1 MIGRTISH
9 YRVIEKLGGG
19 GMGVVYKAEDVK
31 LGRFVALKFLPDE
44 VAKNPQ
50 ARSRFQREAKAAS
63 ALNHPNICT
72 VFEIDEREGQHFIA
86 MEFLDGLTLK
96 HRIAGRP
103 LETELILSLAIE
115 VADAL
120 DAAHSKGIVHR
131 DIKPANIFVTDRGHA
146 KILDFGLAKVTL
158 KPDSVAM
165 SAPTVESEEHLTSP
179 GSTLGTVAYMSP
191 EQVRGRELDARTDL
205 FSFGAVLYEMGTGR
219 LPFRGDTT
227 GVMFE
232 SILNRAPVPPVRI
245 NPDTPPKLEEIIN
258 KALEKD
264 RNLRYQHAADMRT
277 DLQRLK
283 RDTETGRV
291 AACSGTVAV
300 PAARV
305 AKLWKIAVPVLLV
318 ASLVAGGLYHQS
330 HQQSKR
336 LTDKDSI
343 VLADFANSTGDP
355 VFDDALKTALNVSL
369 RQSPFLNVL
378 SDSKVATALQQM
390 TRPTSTKLTPE
401 VAREVCQRAG
411 SKAYL
416 SGAIGSLGSEYVLAL
431 KAVNCQSGDALAQEQ
446 VTAASKEKV
455 LDALGEATSKLRG
468 ELGESLATVQKFDA
482 PLEEATTSS
491 LEALKAYSMGVR
503 THREKG
509 DAVALPFFQHTT
521 ELDPNF
527 AMAYRSLSVVYRGLG
542 ESEQAVRCATKAYE
556 LRSRLTERERLSIES
571 NYYLIGT
578 GELVKAEQV
587 YELYVKTYPR
597 DTGAH
602 ANLGFTSFS
611 LGRYEKA
618 LPEYREALRLDPDN
632 VRSYT
637 NVAGDLINLSRFDEA
652 QEVLQQVQARK
663 LNDELLW
670 INLYSVAFARRNAE
684 EMRHLV
690 NGAAGKPGLEDE
702 LLGMQSDTEAYFGRL
717 KKSRELTARAQQVAH
732 QNGDDET
739 AAGYLVSAALREV
752 ETGDRNKA
760 GIGVGQALAKSS
772 GRNVQTLAALAL
784 ARAGEVSRA
793 QSIADDLSKRFPSDT
808 LINSFWVPTIRA
820 AIELNRGGTGRA
832 FQLLEATSDYE
843 LAPATYLFSIYLRG
857 EVFLKTGRGKDAA
870 TEFQKILNNPGI
882 MDNFVVGALAHLG
895 LARAYAVSM
904 DTGNARAA
912 YQNFL
917 TLWKDADPDIP
928 ILKEA
933 KAEYAKLQ

>member
-1 MIGRTISH
+1 
-9 YRVIEKLGGG
+9 
-19 GMGVVYKAEDVK
+19 
-31 LGRFVALKFLPDE
+31 
-44 VAKNPQ
+44 
-50 ARSRFQREAKAAS
+50 
-63 ALNHPNICT
+63 
-72 VFEIDEREGQHFIA
+72 
-86 MEFLDGLTLK
+86 
-96 HRIAGRP
+96 
-103 LETELILSLAIE
+103 
-115 VADAL
+115 
-120 DAAHSKGIVHR
+120 
-131 DIKPANIFVTDRGHA
+131 
-146 KILDFGLAKVTL
+146 
-158 KPDSVAM
+158 
-165 SAPTVESEEHLTSP
+165 
-179 GSTLGTVAYMSP
+179 MSP
-191 EQVRGRELDARTDL
+191 EQVRAKELDARTDL
-205 FSFGAVLYEMGTGR
+205 FSFGVVLYEMAAGA
-219 LPFRGDTT
+219 LPFRGEST
-227 GVMFE
+227 GVIFDGIM
-232 SILNRAPVPPVRI
+232 NRAPVPPVRL
-245 NPDTPPKLEEIIN
+245 NPDVPAALERIIN

-283 RDTETGRV
+283 RDTE
-291 AACSGTVAV
+291 SGKSATTVAEAPTV
-300 PAARV
+300 RLG
-305 AKLWKIAVPVLLV
+305 KLWRIAVPVLLV
-318 ASLVAGGLYHQS
+318 ALLVAGGLYYRS

-343 VLADFANSTGDP
+343 VLADFANSTGDK

-390 TRPTSTKLTPE
+390 TRPTSTNLTPE

-527 AMAYRSLSVVYRGLG
+527 AMAYRSLSVVYSGLG

-690 NGAAGKPGLEDE
+690 NGTAGKPGLEDE

-820 AIELNRGGTGRA
+820 AIELNRGDAGRA

-882 MDNFVVGALAHLG
+882 MDNFVLGALAHLG
-895 LARAYAVSM
+895 LARAYALAG
-904 DTGNARAA
+904 DTAQARTA
-912 YQNFL
+912 YKDFL

-928 ILKEA
+928 ILKSE
-933 KAEYAKLQ
+933 

>member
-1 MIGRTISH
+1 
-9 YRVIEKLGGG
+9 
-19 GMGVVYKAEDVK
+19 
-31 LGRFVALKFLPDE
+31 
-44 VAKNPQ
+44 
-50 ARSRFQREAKAAS
+50 
-63 ALNHPNICT
+63 
-72 VFEIDEREGQHFIA
+72 
-86 MEFLDGLTLK
+86 
-96 HRIAGRP
+96 
-103 LETELILSLAIE
+103 
-115 VADAL
+115 
-120 DAAHSKGIVHR
+120 
-131 DIKPANIFVTDRGHA
+131 
-146 KILDFGLAKVTL
+146 
-158 KPDSVAM
+158 
-165 SAPTVESEEHLTSP
+165 
-179 GSTLGTVAYMSP
+179 
-191 EQVRGRELDARTDL
+191 
-205 FSFGAVLYEMGTGR
+205 
-219 LPFRGDTT
+219 
-227 GVMFE
+227 
-232 SILNRAPVPPVRI
+232 
-245 NPDTPPKLEEIIN
+245 
-258 KALEKD
+258 
-264 RNLRYQHAADMRT
+264 
-277 DLQRLK
+277 
-283 RDTETGRV
+283 
-291 AACSGTVAV
+291 
-300 PAARV
+300 
-305 AKLWKIAVPVLLV
+305 
-318 ASLVAGGLYHQS
+318 
-330 HQQSKR
+330 
-336 LTDKDSI
+336 
-343 VLADFANSTGDP
+343 
-355 VFDDALKTALNVSL
+355 
-369 RQSPFLNVL
+369 
-378 SDSKVATALQQM
+378 
-390 TRPTSTKLTPE
+390 
-401 VAREVCQRAG
+401 
-411 SKAYL
+411 
-416 SGAIGSLGSEYVLAL
+416 
-431 KAVNCQSGDALAQEQ
+431 
-446 VTAASKEKV
+446 
-455 LDALGEATSKLRG
+455 
-468 ELGESLATVQKFDA
+468 VQKFDA

-527 AMAYRSLSVVYRGLG
+527 AMAYRSLSVVYSGLG

-602 ANLGFTSFS
+602 ANLGFTSWS
-611 LGRYEKA
+611 LGRYEEA

-637 NVAGDLINLSRFDEA
+637 NVAGDLISLSRFDEA
-652 QEVLQQVQARK
+652 REVLQQVQARK

-670 INLYSVAFARRNAE
+670 LNLYSLAFARRNAE

-793 QSIADDLSKRFPSDT
+793 QSIADDLSKRFPLDT

-820 AIELNRGGTGRA
+820 AIELNRGDTGRA
-832 FQLLEATSDYE
+832 LQLLEATSDYE

-882 MDNFVVGALAHLG
+882 MDNFVLGALAHLG
-895 LARAYAVSM
+895 IARAYAVSK
-904 DTGNARAA
+904 DSGNARAA
-912 YQNFL
+912 YKDFL
-917 TLWKDADPDIP
+917 TLWKDADPDVP
-928 ILKEA
+928 ILKQA

>member
-1 MIGRTISH
+1 MIGQTISH
-9 YRVIEKLGGG
+9 YRIVEKLGGG

-31 LGRFVALKFLPDE
+31 LGRFVALKFLPDD
-44 VAKNPQ
+44 VAKDPQ
-50 ARSRFQREAKAAS
+50 ALERFRREARAAS
-63 ALNHPNICT
+63 SLSHPNICT
-72 VFEIDEREGQHFIA
+72 IYEIGQQDGQPFIV

-96 HRIAGRP
+96 HRIGGKP
-103 LETELILSLAIE
+103 LEIE
-115 VADAL
+115 SVLDLGIQIADAL
-120 DAAHSKGIVHR
+120 DAAHSKGIIHR
-131 DIKPANIFVTDRGHA
+131 DIKPANLFVTKRGHA
-146 KILDFGLAKVTL
+146 KILDFGLAKIAL
-158 KPDSVAM
+158 KPATVAM
-165 SAPTVESEEHLTSP
+165 SAPTIDSEEHLTSP

-191 EQVRGRELDARTDL
+191 EQVRAKELDARTDL
-205 FSFGAVLYEMGTGR
+205 FSFGVVLYEMAAGA
-219 LPFRGDTT
+219 LPFRGEST
-227 GVMFE
+227 GVIFDGIM
-232 SILNRAPVPPVRI
+232 NRAPVPPVRL
-245 NPDTPPKLEEIIN
+245 NPDVPAALERIIN

-283 RDTETGRV
+283 RDTE
-291 AACSGTVAV
+291 SGKSATTVAEAPTV
-300 PAARV
+300 RLG
-305 AKLWKIAVPVLLV
+305 KLWRIAVPVLLV
-318 ASLVAGGLYHQS
+318 ALLVAGGLYYRS

-343 VLADFANSTGDP
+343 VLADFANSTGDK

-527 AMAYRSLSVVYRGLG
+527 AMAYRSLSVVYSGLG

-670 INLYSVAFARRNAE
+670 INLYSVAFAHRNAE

-690 NGAAGKPGLEDE
+690 NGTAGKPGLEDE

-820 AIELNRGGTGRA
+820 AIELNRGDTGRA

-882 MDNFVVGALAHLG
+882 MDNFVLGALAHLG
-895 LARAYAVSM
+895 LARAYALAG
-904 DTGNARAA
+904 DTAQARTA
-912 YQNFL
+912 YQDFFA
-917 TLWKDADPDIP
+917 LWKDADPDIP
-928 ILKEA
+928 ILKQA

>member
-1 MIGRTISH
+1 MLGQTISH
-9 YRVIEKLGGG
+9 YRIVEKLGGG
-19 GMGVVYKAEDVK
+19 GMGVVYKAEDIK
-31 LGRFVALKFLPDE
+31 LGRFVALKFLPDN
-44 VAKNPQ
+44 VAEDPQ
-50 ARSRFQREAKAAS
+50 GLSRFEREAKAAS
-63 ALNHPNICT
+63 ALNHPNICM
-72 VFEIDEREGQHFIA
+72 VFEIDEREGQHFIV

-103 LETELILSLAIE
+103 MEIELILSLGIE
-115 VADAL
+115 IADAL
-120 DAAHSKGIVHR
+120 DAAHAEGIVHR
-131 DIKPANIFVTDRGHA
+131 DIKPANIFVTKRGHA
-146 KILDFGLAKVTL
+146 KILDFGLAKIAL
-158 KPDSVAM
+158 KPATVTM
-165 SAPTVESEEHLTSP
+165 SAPTIDSEEHLTSP

-191 EQVRGRELDARTDL
+191 EQVRAKELDARTDL
-205 FSFGAVLYEMGTGR
+205 FSFGVVLYEMAAGA
-219 LPFRGDTT
+219 LPFRGEST
-227 GVMFE
+227 GVIFDGIM
-232 SILNRAPVPPVRI
+232 NRAPVPPVRL
-245 NPDTPPKLEEIIN
+245 NPDVPAALERIIN

-283 RDTETGRV
+283 RDTE
-291 AACSGTVAV
+291 SGKSATTVAEAPTV
-300 PAARV
+300 RLG
-305 AKLWKIAVPVLLV
+305 KLWRIAVPVLLV
-318 ASLVAGGLYHQS
+318 ALLVAGGLYYQS
-330 HQQSKR
+330 HQRSKR

-446 VTAASKEKV
+446 VTAAAKEKV

-571 NYYLIGT
+571 NYYLSGT
-578 GELVKAEQV
+578 GELVKAGQV

-618 LPEYREALRLDPDN
+618 LPEFREALRLDPDN

-820 AIELNRGGTGRA
+820 AIELNRGDTGRA

-843 LAPATYLFSIYLRG
+843 LAPTTYLFSIYLRG

-895 LARAYAVSM
+895 LARAYAM
-904 DTGNARAA
+904 AGDTAKAKAA
-912 YQNFL
+912 YQDFL

-928 ILKEA
+928 ILKQA

>member
-1 MIGRTISH
+1 MIGQIISH

-19 GMGVVYKAEDVK
+19 GMGVVYKAEDTE
-31 LGRFVALKFLPDE
+31 LGRFVALKFLPDDL
-44 VAKNPQ
+44 AQDQQ
-50 ARSRFQREAKAAS
+50 ALERFRREARAAS

-72 VFEIDEREGQHFIA
+72 IYEIGKHDGRSFIA
-86 MEFLDGLTLK
+86 MEYLDGLTLK
-96 HRIAGRP
+96 HRIGGKP
-103 LETELILSLAIE
+103 MEIEEVLSLSIE
-115 VADAL
+115 IADAL
-120 DAAHSKGIVHR
+120 DAAHSAGIIHR
-131 DIKPANIFVTDRGHA
+131 DIKPANIFVTKRGHA
-146 KILDFGLAKVTL
+146 KILDFGLAKVLPAFRDMGAATAASTVTL
-158 KPDSVAM
+158 
-165 SAPTVESEEHLTSP
+165 EEHLTSP

-191 EQVRGRELDARTDL
+191 EQVRAKELDARTDL
-205 FSFGAVLYEMGTGR
+205 FSFGVVLYEMAAGA
-219 LPFRGDTT
+219 LPFRGEST
-227 GVMFE
+227 GVIFDGIM
-232 SILNRAPVPPVRI
+232 NRAPVPPVRL
-245 NPDTPPKLEEIIN
+245 NPDVPAALERIIN

-283 RDTETGRV
+283 RDTE
-291 AACSGTVAV
+291 SGKSATTVAEAPTV
-300 PAARV
+300 RLG
-305 AKLWKIAVPVLLV
+305 KLWRIAVPVLLV
-318 ASLVAGGLYHQS
+318 ALLVAGGLYYRS

-343 VLADFANSTGDP
+343 VLADFANSTGDK

-390 TRPTSTKLTPE
+390 TRPTSTNLTPE

-455 LDALGEATSKLRG
+455 LDALGGATSKLRG

-527 AMAYRSLSVVYRGLG
+527 AMAYRSLSVVYSGLG

-690 NGAAGKPGLEDE
+690 NGTAGKPGLEDE

-820 AIELNRGGTGRA
+820 AIELNRGDAGRA

-882 MDNFVVGALAHLG
+882 MDNFVLGALAHLG
-895 LARAYAVSM
+895 LARAYALAG
-904 DTGNARAA
+904 DTAQARTA
-912 YQNFL
+912 YKDFL

-928 ILKEA
+928 ILKQA

>member
-1 MIGRTISH
+1 
-9 YRVIEKLGGG
+9 
-19 GMGVVYKAEDVK
+19 MGVVYKAEDTE
-31 LGRFVALKFLPDE
+31 LGRFVALKFLPEDL
-44 VAKNPQ
+44 AQDPQ
-50 ARSRFQREAKAAS
+50 ALERFRREARAAS

-72 VFEIDEREGQHFIA
+72 IHEIGKHDGQPFIV
-86 MEFLDGLTLK
+86 MEFLDGMTLK
-96 HRIAGRP
+96 HQISGKP
-103 LETELILSLAIE
+103 MGIEIVLDLAIE
-115 VADAL
+115 ITDAL
-120 DAAHSKGIVHR
+120 DAAHTVGIVHR
-131 DIKPANIFVTDRGHA
+131 DIKPANIFVTKRGHA
-146 KILDFGLAKVTL
+146 KVLDFGLAKVSTPKSATGNETTL
-158 KPDSVAM
+158 ATAEVDPD
-165 SAPTVESEEHLTSP
+165 HLTSP
-179 GSTLGTVAYMSP
+179 GTAVGTIAYMSP
-191 EQVRGRELDARTDL
+191 EQVRAKELDARTDL
-205 FSFGAVLYEMGTGR
+205 FSFGAVLYEMCTR
-219 LPFRGDTT
+219 TLPFRG
-227 GVMFE
+227 E
-232 SILNRAPVPPVRI
+232 SAGAIFKAILDGTPTSAVRL
-245 NPDTPPKLEEIIN
+245 NPDLPAELERIIS
-258 KALEKD
+258 KALERDK
-264 RNLRYQHAADMRT
+264 NLRYQSAAEIRA

-283 RDTETGRV
+283 RDTESTRLQTATSTAVSVGKQGGIPWKV
-291 AACSGTVAV
+291 VV
-300 PAARV
+300 PAALVV
-305 AKLWKIAVPVLLV
+305 AALA
-318 ASLVAGGLYHQS
+318 AGGYFYLHRTP
-330 HQQSKR
+330 K
-336 LTDKDSI
+336 LTDKDTI
-343 VLADFANSTGDP
+343 VLADFDNKTGDAI
-355 VFDDALKTALNVSL
+355 FDDTLKTALNVSL

-390 TRPTSTKLTPE
+390 TRPASTKLTPE

-491 LEALKAYSMGVR
+491 LEALKAYSTGVR

-527 AMAYRSLSVVYRGLG
+527 AMAYRSLSVVYSGLG

-618 LPEYREALRLDPDN
+618 LSEYREALRLDPDN

-670 INLYSVAFARRNAE
+670 INLYSVAFAHRNAE

-690 NGAAGKPGLEDE
+690 NGTAGKPGLEDE

-820 AIELNRGGTGRA
+820 AIELNRGDTGRA

-882 MDNFVVGALAHLG
+882 MDNFVLGALAHLG
-895 LARAYAVSM
+895 LARAYALAG
-904 DTGNARAA
+904 DTAQARTA
-912 YQNFL
+912 YQDFFA
-917 TLWKDADPDIP
+917 LWKDADPDIP
-928 ILKEA
+928 ILKQA
-933 KAEYAKLQ
+933 KTEYARLQ